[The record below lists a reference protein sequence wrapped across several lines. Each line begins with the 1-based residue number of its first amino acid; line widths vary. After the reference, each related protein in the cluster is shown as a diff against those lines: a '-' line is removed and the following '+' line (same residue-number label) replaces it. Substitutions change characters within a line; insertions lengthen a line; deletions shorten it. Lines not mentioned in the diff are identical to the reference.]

1 MKEIHNFI
9 KSKTFWDRKT
19 NLHYENFQNRTA
31 MDKIGN
37 HYLILSHVW
46 SKIFSQGQ
54 NAREKCGQ
62 YDHFNIILLK
72 NFAVIKGP
80 EEKD

>member
-1 MKEIHNFI
+1 MKEIHNLI

-19 NLHYENFQNRTA
+19 NLHYENVQNGTA

-37 HYLILSHVW
+37 HYLIW

-54 NAREKCGQ
+54 NAREICGQ
-62 YDHFNIILLK
+62 YDHFNKILLK

>member
-1 MKEIHNFI
+1 MKEIQNFI

-19 NLHYENFQNRTA
+19 NLHYENFQNGTA
-31 MDKIGN
+31 MDRIGIR
-37 HYLILSHVW
+37 YLILSHVW

-54 NAREKCGQ
+54 NASEKCGQ
-62 YDHFNIILLK
+62 YDHFNIIPLK

-80 EEKD
+80 EERD